1 MVKCTICK
9 NKLQE
14 LFLEKVKGTIVKK
27 QDSNKQYAVCFECQ
41 KKFKSKEAILEQ
53 IK

>member
-1 MVKCTICK
+1 MVKCKICS

-27 QDSNKQYAVCFECQ
+27 KDSNKQYHICFECQ
-41 KKFKSKEAILEQ
+41 KKLTHQEILEK
-53 IK
+53 I